1 MKRKQLLFS
10 KREKAEKSTTMGQED
25 ENLGNNLGL
34 PNNNSQLSENKNNSN
49 AQEQNAQQNN
59 ENKKIEKVSNEVF
72 NNENKKKKSKK
83 DLKKELEELKKELE
97 NERKESISKVN
108 ELNEKD
114 IQTNKELK
122 ELTNKYNGLIDV
134 LKTYE
139 QSLVVRTRNI
149 SKKKETEEDIKKHI
163 KALEAQIKSYEER
176 SNIVEEDFNKFKKYV
191 KIEKNKENDLNT
203 ELTDLNSQISDKN
216 QEIKNLKITSNAHLY
231 CASENKKLLDKFSAL
246 NTTYQYELKRAKQLA
261 LIELGKGEADQQ
273 IEEEYDQLDDK
284 AKAEEDQKNFLPKI
298 KVLKYKGEKMQKLEM
313 KIIKRNKI
321 GINKSNEIGNC
332 LKYYRK
338 LNTEMNDEDAY
349 KRNQKKYNSLIRQ
362 NNIDEIHSEGNYLF
376 DKEDEKIMEKILPEE
391 RFNSYRNKFEERLLQ
406 KKEVEEVMKTD
417 RNAIKKENETIFNK
431 CEYNNME
438 LKNKKIDNLQLVM
451 KSQKLRDK
459 INNIKQIIKQF
470 REKINRED
478 KKLKEENRIN
488 NYYKKLKESQ
498 KSNIEGEYK

>member
-83 DLKKELEELKKELE
+83 DLKKELEKLKKELE

-108 ELNEKD
+108 EL
-114 IQTNKELK
+114 
-122 ELTNKYNGLIDV
+122 LIDV

-391 RFNSYRNKFEERLLQ
+391 KFNSYRNKFEEMLLQ
-406 KKEVEEVMKTD
+406 KKEAEEVMKTD
-417 RNAIKKENETIFNK
+417 CDAIKKENETIFNK

-470 REKINRED
+470 REKINKED

-498 KSNIEGEYK
+498 KSNVE